1 MLTIGLHL
9 RIVGR
14 PARIGGLDA
23 ILRHMTQ
30 KGQVWFARRDEIARH
45 WIGMYGAAAP

>member
-14 PARIGGLDA
+14 PGRINALRD
-23 ILRHMTQ
+23 ILNFIKSDPRIWIAT
-30 KGQVWFARRDEIARH
+30 RTEIARH
-45 WIGMYGAAAP
+45 WANHIN